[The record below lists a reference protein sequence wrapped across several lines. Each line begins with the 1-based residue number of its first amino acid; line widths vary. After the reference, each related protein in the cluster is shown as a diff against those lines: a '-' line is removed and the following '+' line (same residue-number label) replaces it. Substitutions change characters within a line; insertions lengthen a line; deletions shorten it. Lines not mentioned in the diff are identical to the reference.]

1 MYIVDSNFHQSFHC
15 DTAVINALN
24 LLSGKKIPSALKE
37 WVHKNKTTGISN
49 EAIVRVR
56 FSRKKIK

>member
-1 MYIVDSNFHQSFHC
+1 MYIGDSNFHQSFHC

-37 WVHKNKTTGISN
+37 
-49 EAIVRVR
+49 
-56 FSRKKIK
+56 